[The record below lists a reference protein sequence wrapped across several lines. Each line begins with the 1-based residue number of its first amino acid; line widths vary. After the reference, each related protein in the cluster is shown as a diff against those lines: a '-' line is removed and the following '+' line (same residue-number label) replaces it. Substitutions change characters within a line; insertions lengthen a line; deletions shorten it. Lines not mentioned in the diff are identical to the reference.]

1 MLRALIWDVDG
12 TVAETEADGHRIA
25 FNQAFEACGLDWHWD
40 LPTYGR
46 PPCRCRPPR
55 ARPRAPARLHGQA
68 RRCAG
73 QPRRPCRPGT
83 RGAPAQER
91 VLCRS
96 GGARRHPGPSRR
108 APADGRMPTPRGA
121 AGDCH
126 HHQHEQRRGPVFQ
139 SVRPDLARSLRCHRL
154 RQDAPR
160 KKPAPQAYLLA
171 LRRLGVTPQ
180 QAFAIEDSP
189 NGLRAARAAGLR
201 CGITCSRYFADAGFE
216 GAAWLR
222 PDLETPR
229 PMTLQTLQALDG
241 AAESETRPRGRP

>member
-40 LPTYGR
+40 LPTYGQLLEVTGGR
-46 PPCRCRPPR
+46 ERLLAYMDRRDDAPASPAGRAALARAVHLRKNAFYADLVARGGIP
-55 ARPRAPARLHGQA
+55 ARPGVRRLMDECQRQEVRLAIATTTSTSNVEALFSSLFGPTWRDRFA
-68 RRCAG
+68 AIVCA
-73 QPRRPCRPGT
+73 
-83 RGAPAQER
+83 E
-91 VLCRS
+91 
-96 GGARRHPGPSRR
+96 
-108 APADGRMPTPRGA
+108 
-121 AGDCH
+121 
-126 HHQHEQRRGPVFQ
+126 
-139 SVRPDLARSLRCHRL
+139 
-154 RQDAPR
+154 DAPR
-160 KKPAPQAYLLA
+160 KKPDPQAYLLA

-180 QAFAIEDSP
+180 EAFAIEDSS